1 MSSVRCAAVVSG
13 TWAPIWTA
21 GPAICVGVLIIPTG
35 GLGGTAGL
43 AAEEAGPVSAKG
55 VVGNVKVLAAEGLV
69 GLATGLVG
77 PAAATGL
84 SCGTGRLRAR
94 IRGLMVAR
102 FTGTS

>member
-43 AAEEAGPVSAKG
+43 AAEEAGLVSAKG

-69 GLATGLVG
+69 GLATGL
-77 PAAATGL
+77 

-94 IRGLMVAR
+94 ILGLMVAR
-102 FTGTS
+102 FPGTS